1 MKRIFLLLVFSGFSL
16 IYASPFNGNIKQFTQ
31 PDGSVVDLKLYGTEY
46 YMRAEGLDNYTLI
59 RDAESKWICYAR
71 LSEDKSELISTGIIY
86 KGRSGDPST
95 FQSPPGLQQHLDIT
109 QQARNAIIKKN
120 QSLMNG
126 SHARENSRI
135 GPGAGDVNNGT
146 PIHPV
151 SGSIHGLCIVVDFS
165 DQPGVVPISE
175 FNDFCNNLTYNGYG
189 NNGSLRT
196 FYSDISGG
204 LVDYDNVVYG
214 YYRAPETF
222 AYYDALPYTVGAQ
235 TILGLA
241 LDWIATTGFD
251 FSTLSL
257 NPDNTIMA
265 INLMYTGN
273 PPVWA
278 QGMWHH
284 QGYYSGFTANGVFSG
299 AYNCSPAN
307 SPLAIAVVAHENGH
321 MIGKWPDT
329 YKYDNLNGPDGIGS
343 FDLMCNYGDYF
354 NPTPPNPLFRSNAG
368 WGRVVDV
375 TNFNGLNSDTANSM
389 TCYRYNNV
397 NDTNEFF
404 LLENRMRNGRSAAI
418 SDEGLTIWHIDRTGD
433 NQTTHHEVFLVH
445 ADNNYFDE
453 NQACYHS
460 ANYLEFSAS
469 TNPSSEWYNG
479 DPSGLRV
486 WDIGSVNSILDY
498 KLGNGVASPSLEIN
512 YISLSGDNNSNG
524 YLEPSESADLNV
536 NSLNLGQIN
545 SAAATISCTA
555 VGPNS
560 GYITVNT
567 LTQGLGA
574 ISVSQI
580 IPSTFNITLSS
591 STPIGT
597 VLNVQ
602 FLLTDGSDSTY
613 LTHVIVAGVQV
624 IMDNNNSA
632 TCDAIFYDP
641 GFLSSYNAN
650 SDFTK
655 TISPSISGNAMVAD
669 FTIFDLEDEPS
680 CAYDYLQIYDGPST
694 LSTLIGTYCG
704 TNSPGTITSTDP
716 GGALT
721 FVFHSDQGVVG
732 SGWEANLS
740 CTPILSVENRNV
752 SSIQILP
759 NPGQGQFVLTAC
771 DNAQISVM
779 DKTGRIVIST
789 FRSTS
794 KNVTLDLSKQ
804 SNGIYFVKIIRGEN
818 SLVKKIVLAR

>member
-1 MKRIFLLLVFSGFSL
+1 
-16 IYASPFNGNIKQFTQ
+16 
-31 PDGSVVDLKLYGTEY
+31 
-46 YMRAEGLDNYTLI
+46 
-59 RDAESKWICYAR
+59 
-71 LSEDKSELISTGIIY
+71 
-86 KGRSGDPST
+86 
-95 FQSPPGLQQHLDIT
+95 
-109 QQARNAIIKKN
+109 
-120 QSLMNG
+120 
-126 SHARENSRI
+126 
-135 GPGAGDVNNGT
+135 
-146 PIHPV
+146 
-151 SGSIHGLCIVVDFS
+151 
-165 DQPGVVPISE
+165 
-175 FNDFCNNLTYNGYG
+175 
-189 NNGSLRT
+189 
-196 FYSDISGG
+196 
-204 LVDYDNVVYG
+204 
-214 YYRAPETF
+214 
-222 AYYDALPYTVGAQ
+222 
-235 TILGLA
+235 
-241 LDWIATTGFD
+241 
-251 FSTLSL
+251 
-257 NPDNTIMA
+257 
-265 INLMYTGN
+265 
-273 PPVWA
+273 
-278 QGMWHH
+278 
-284 QGYYSGFTANGVFSG
+284 
-299 AYNCSPAN
+299 
-307 SPLAIAVVAHENGH
+307 
-321 MIGKWPDT
+321 
-329 YKYDNLNGPDGIGS
+329 
-343 FDLMCNYGDYF
+343 
-354 NPTPPNPLFRSNAG
+354 
-368 WGRVVDV
+368 
-375 TNFNGLNSDTANSM
+375 
-389 TCYRYNNV
+389 
-397 NDTNEFF
+397 
-404 LLENRMRNGRSAAI
+404 
-418 SDEGLTIWHIDRTGD
+418 
-433 NQTTHHEVFLVH
+433 
-445 ADNNYFDE
+445 
-453 NQACYHS
+453 
-460 ANYLEFSAS
+460 
-469 TNPSSEWYNG
+469 
-479 DPSGLRV
+479 
-486 WDIGSVNSILDY
+486 
-498 KLGNGVASPSLEIN
+498 
-512 YISLSGDNNSNG
+512 
-524 YLEPSESADLNV
+524 
-536 NSLNLGQIN
+536 
-545 SAAATISCTA
+545 
-555 VGPNS
+555 
-560 GYITVNT
+560 
-567 LTQGLGA
+567 LGA